1 MATRSLIGF
10 IEQGDIV
17 ASYCHYD
24 GYLEWNGKILLEHYN
39 DYASAKELV
48 LGGAMRSIDFNKQ
61 IDYFEPY
68 EAPNTFPYA
77 KNSKELEKNYLNKG
91 SEPPYTDIEF
101 IYYHD
106 GQKWLYREVT
116 PNFSDDS
123 VTFGEEKILLN
134 AVSLDKKTQGTLFQ
148 QFRGLPLY
156 KKIKNK
162 KN

>member
-91 SEPPYTDIEF
+91 SEPPYMDIEL

-106 GQKWLYREVT
+106 G
-116 PNFSDDS
+116 
-123 VTFGEEKILLN
+123 
-134 AVSLDKKTQGTLFQ
+134 
-148 QFRGLPLY
+148 
-156 KKIKNK
+156 
-162 KN
+162 